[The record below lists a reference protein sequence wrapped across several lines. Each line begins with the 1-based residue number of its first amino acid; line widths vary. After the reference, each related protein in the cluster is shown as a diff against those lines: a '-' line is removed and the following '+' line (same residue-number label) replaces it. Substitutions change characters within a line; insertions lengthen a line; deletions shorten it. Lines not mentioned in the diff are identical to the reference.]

1 MAVGVLEQVAC
12 DVCGAEGAAP
22 VFRRPDAMRVV
33 ECEECGLMYLSPRP
47 KNSAIESWYGGDYFS
62 GDATKAGRGYTN
74 YFAEDGLS
82 DLLFAA
88 RQKLAIVSRHFTFKG
103 ASVLELGCATGETC
117 YAVSR
122 EGARVVGCDLSLDAI
137 QVARRRYPDLEFH
150 TGSTEHLPFAPASF
164 DAVLAFELIEH
175 VSGPS
180 AVVREVYRVLRPG
193 GVLALTTPNVECG
206 RRVGW
211 HQWTG
216 FLTSF
221 EHLYFFN
228 SESLGRAVSQAGMSV
243 LGIYSQG
250 EGRITKPKAAS
261 LKNLLRRLRL
271 FGPSKALD
279 RTLFGLRTEAWM
291 PSDVLHT
298 LMMVARKT

>member
-1 MAVGVLEQVAC
+1 MSVGALEQVAC
-12 DVCGAEGAAP
+12 DVCGTEGASP
-22 VFRRPDAMRVV
+22 VFKRPDAMQVV
-33 ECEECGLMYLSPRP
+33 ECEQCGLMYLSPRP
-47 KNSAIESWYGGDYFS
+47 TTSAIKSWYGRDYFL
-62 GDATKAGRGYTN
+62 GNAPCAGRGYSD
-74 YFAEDGLS
+74 YFAEESLG
-82 DLLFAA
+82 DLQKVAQ
-88 RQKLAIVSRHFTFKG
+88 QKLKLVSRHFSFQDAK
-103 ASVLELGCATGETC
+103 VLELGCATGETC
-117 YAVSR
+117 HAVSQ
-122 EGARVVGCDLSLDAI
+122 EGAKVVGCDLSGAAI
-137 QVARRRYPDLEFH
+137 RVARRRYPNLEFQI
-150 TGSTEHLPFAPASF
+150 GSTEQLPFAPASF

-175 VSGPS
+175 VSHPS
-180 AVVREVYRVLRPG
+180 AFVREVHRVLRPG

-228 SESLGRAVSQAGMSV
+228 SGSLERALSRSGMFVAGV
-243 LGIYSQG
+243 YSQG
-250 EGRITKPKAAS
+250 EGRASKSGAAR

-271 FGPSKALD
+271 FKPAKALY
-279 RTLFGLRTEAWM
+279 RAALGPHAETWM

>member
-1 MAVGVLEQVAC
+1 LAVGVLEQVAC

-88 RQKLAIVSRHFTFKG
+88 RQKLAVVSRHFTFKG

-180 AVVREVYRVLRPG
+180 AVVREVYRVL
-193 GVLALTTPNVECG
+193 
-206 RRVGW
+206 
-211 HQWTG
+211 
-216 FLTSF
+216 
-221 EHLYFFN
+221 
-228 SESLGRAVSQAGMSV
+228 
-243 LGIYSQG
+243 
-250 EGRITKPKAAS
+250 
-261 LKNLLRRLRL
+261 
-271 FGPSKALD
+271 
-279 RTLFGLRTEAWM
+279 
-291 PSDVLHT
+291 
-298 LMMVARKT
+298 